1 MDVKQSRVL
10 DMGMNG
16 RFSLLFIGLL
26 LGMAGCS
33 LYADN
38 PAPANVS
45 ITAAGESS
53 AAPPSSTGPERMP
66 AQNSP
71 PASVAWT
78 ATVKLTCDKNPFQR
92 DILLITNMDQ
102 SPRFTCE
109 VEVKGQLPEGYIP
122 APAEYQWS
130 ASSGELLAQDRQAE
144 WLHPD
149 PGLQTLRVSGQFKY
163 LPPPPRSFFSRSQ
176 PEIDIPFHQELAC
189 MIPYPAN
196 LLKEKT
202 VNGFTIGLYPDP
214 DNPAFL
220 KHIRDDTT
228 RERIK
233 SHPEAYRPPRWFYP
247 VTPETFRLRFFKEY
261 TLGDFDLDPRFLK
274 LTYPRYVAIHPDL
287 LEKLGRLE
295 AIVRADGVPLT
306 KFKVF
311 YGFRSPAYNLGARA
325 EDGAKT
331 LKSDLSM
338 HMYGRAVDFL
348 IDEDDDL
355 VMDDL
360 NADRI
365 IDFHD
370 AIQLLQYVNQLDQ
383 TLLDQGS
390 ELVGGAGWYYHHDFW
405 ERGEYVQSPYVHM
418 DARGFTSAG
427 GGLIRWIGE
436 DTIHILKKK
445 NPYQRRAPIPNWP
458 W

>member
-1 MDVKQSRVL
+1 MVVKQSHVL
-10 DMGMNG
+10 EKGMYR
-16 RFSLLFIGLL
+16 RFPLLLFGLL
-26 LGMAGCS
+26 LGTAGCS

-38 PAPANVS
+38 HAPALGS
-45 ITAAGESS
+45 TPAAGETPETRS
-53 AAPPSSTGPERMP
+53 APKAQI
-66 AQNSP
+66 AQNP
-71 PASVAWT
+71 PPPPVELT
-78 ATVKLTCDKNPFQR
+78 ATVHLLCEKNPFQR
-92 DILLITNMDQ
+92 DILLVTNLDQ
-102 SPRFTCE
+102 PLRFTCE
-109 VEVKGQLPEGYIP
+109 VEVKGHLPEGYIP

-130 ASSGELLAQDRQAE
+130 ASSGELQVQERQAE

-149 PGLQTLRVSGQFKY
+149 AGMQTLRVSGRFKY
-163 LPPPPRSFFSRSQ
+163 LPPPAQGFFSRSQ
-176 PEIDIPFHQELAC
+176 PEIHIPFHQELAC
-189 MIPYPAN
+189 LIPCPAN

-202 VNGFTIGLYPDP
+202 VQGFTVGLYPDP
-214 DNPAFL
+214 DNPAFI
-220 KHIRDDTT
+220 KHIRDQTT

-233 SHPEAYRPPRWFYP
+233 AHPEAYRPPRWFYP
-247 VTPETFRLRFFKEY
+247 VTPDTFRLRFFKEY

-274 LTYPRYVAIHPDL
+274 LTYPRYIAIHPGL

-295 AIVRADGVPLT
+295 EIVRADGVPLT
-306 KFKVF
+306 KFKIF

-325 EDGAKT
+325 EDGGKT

-338 HMYGRAVDFL
+338 HMFGRAVDFM

-360 NADRI
+360 NGDGTVN
-365 IDFHD
+365 FND
-370 AIQLLQYVNQLDQ
+370 AVQLLQYVNQLDQ
-383 TLLDQGS
+383 ALRDEGS
-390 ELVGGAGWYYHHDFW
+390 DLVGGAGWYYHHDFW

-418 DARGFTSAG
+418 DVRGFTSAG

-445 NPYQRRAPIPNWP
+445 NPYQRRAPIPPWP